1 MLDRQ
6 VLLDPL
12 EEGLDLPTLAIDF
25 CDGEGRQVEAIGEED
40 EELVRFGVAKRN
52 TAQAVW
58 IGEFRFWS
66 GEQDALIAAQPR
78 RWVDRTRGGPS
89 VARIVLGANDE
100 RDLALMQRLQSGE
113 IEIAAIDDDD
123 RTGWPVNQ
131 VEHIDVVHLAGRDM
145 DENGNGAAQVDDGVG
160 FDGGFGRAEVRPG
173 EQCQAQIDGGG
184 VQRIERFLETQSIV
198 LALMQLDRDG
208 NQSMTE
214 GFEQMPVAPL
224 VGIGQSRTGYPAA
237 NPDVVELG
245 ALRVQTSHQI
255 AQALAPGELGI
266 RDAQKMVPGGEV
278 SAAVIRGESIDQMLE
293 MTEHYCTFSRFL
305 FFDLTT

>member
-1 MLDRQ
+1 
-6 VLLDPL
+6 
-12 EEGLDLPTLAIDF
+12 
-25 CDGEGRQVEAIGEED
+25 
-40 EELVRFGVAKRN
+40 
-52 TAQAVW
+52 
-58 IGEFRFWS
+58 
-66 GEQDALIAAQPR
+66 
-78 RWVDRTRGGPS
+78 
-89 VARIVLGANDE
+89 
-100 RDLALMQRLQSGE
+100 
-113 IEIAAIDDDD
+113 
-123 RTGWPVNQ
+123 
-131 VEHIDVVHLAGRDM
+131 M

-214 GFEQMPVAPL
+214 GLEQMPVAPL

-266 RDAQKMVPGGEV
+266 SDAQKMVPGGEV

-293 MTEHYCTFSRFL
+293 MTERNETQQLRENRLAVIHDIASFAKRNGNDTGQKPLAISNRRNRESRL
-305 FFDLTT
+305 NPRQH

>member
-66 GEQDALIAAQPR
+66 GEQDALIAAQSR

-131 VEHIDVVHLAGRDM
+131 VEHINVVHLACRDM

-184 VQRIERFLETQSIV
+184 VQRIERFLET
-198 LALMQLDRDG
+198 
-208 NQSMTE
+208 
-214 GFEQMPVAPL
+214 PL
-224 VGIGQSRTGYPAA
+224 RQTSCRSDMMLI
-237 NPDVVELG
+237 LG
-245 ALRVQTSHQI
+245 AIRTNDGSVWRSIQKQSSG
-255 AQALAPGELGI
+255 AVVAAGERQYWRSSL
-266 RDAQKMVPGGEV
+266 
-278 SAAVIRGESIDQMLE
+278 
-293 MTEHYCTFSRFL
+293 
-305 FFDLTT
+305 